1 MRTKRLASLFIG
13 AAAAVLFSTPVWGA
27 QQTWMGKISDSNC
40 GASHKAAIEHGGKKM
55 SDAECAKACVK
66 AGAKYVF
73 VHEGKVIPITN
84 QDFSGLEENAGYT
97 VHLTGEMT
105 GDSITI
111 SKIEQHE
118 KKTVT
123 KKTS

>member
-13 AAAAVLFSTPVWGA
+13 AATAVLFSTPVWAA

-40 GASHKAAIEHGGKKM
+40 GASHKSAIEHGGKKM
-55 SDAECAKACVK
+55 TDAECAKACVK

-73 VHEGKVIPITN
+73 VHEGKAIPITN
-84 QDFSGLEENAGYT
+84 QDFSGLEENAGQT

-105 GDSITI
+105 GDRITV
-111 SKIEQHE
+111 SKIELHE
-118 KKTVT
+118 KKTVA